1 MIKNKSIYK
10 EKRGER
16 SMTNYKKLT
25 ITLLLLLTIISCIGT
40 INAID
45 TNDNVTV
52 EMYGVKFDAPTTNN
66 NTTNFTNHD
75 TGVIWDYEDYEHKL
89 SVYVSDSK
97 PIGYSEKEQ
106 VNPIDGVNQMTE
118 IDGKWVVVSAA
129 DHDVK
134 DMVWNSLR
142 AA

>member
-1 MIKNKSIYK
+1 MI
-10 EKRGER
+10 
-16 SMTNYKKLT
+16 NYKKLT
-25 ITLLLLLTIISCIGT
+25 ITLLFIFTIIYCIGT

-45 TNDNVTV
+45 PKDNVTV
-52 EMYGVKFDAPTTNN
+52 EMYGVKFDAPTTIN
-66 NTTNFTNHD
+66 NTTNFTKTD

-106 VNPIDGVNQMTE
+106 YNQIDGVNQMTKIE
-118 IDGKWVVVSAA
+118 GRWVVVSAA

-134 DMVWNSLR
+134 DMVWDSLR